1 MGDKYS
7 EINYFRWLK
16 FSLFSKNKILWK
28 KIKLRNSKSTHN
40 TLLGTHLCYHLN
52 FGVQLIHEINENYVQ

>member
-40 TLLGTHLCYHLN
+40 T
-52 FGVQLIHEINENYVQ
+52 